1 MKPELLHNKTTERL
15 ATQAAALLVLLL
27 LAVAVSRLVY
37 PFDVGHFE
45 ACTWTPALASAQG
58 NNPYD
63 IALREPFATAP
74 YGYFYYLTVG
84 AGLRLFGWQFWFG
97 R

>member
-1 MKPELLHNKTTERL
+1 MTLGVFPNEKVERWATL
-15 ATQAAALLVLLL
+15 ATALLALLL
-27 LAVAVSRLVY
+27 LGVGISRLVY

-45 ACTWTPALASAQG
+45 ACIWTPAIFAARG
-58 NNPYD
+58 ENPYD

-84 AGLRLFGWQFWFG
+84 AGLRM
-97 R
+97 